1 MTNPGVIPS
10 VRNYEQVSDA
20 GAPIIQ
26 TTRNPDRSKPPEA
39 LPGPGPE
46 RLMRAGHDAF
56 DRHRLAAAVEIFHE
70 AGTVAA
76 EASDPERCCE
86 AATAAGVA
94 GIELGLWLDGLGRRD
109 GALAALRRGESDCR
123 RALGLARRLARADR
137 AATANAALALAAV
150 ALGRA
155 DDGHRRA
162 QVALADARSAEQH
175 DAELLAL
182 LAAGG
187 AAWRR
192 GDVSESLRI
201 LTVAERNAVGAGN
214 NRWLLEL
221 LREQLRA
228 LESDGSID
236 AAYALSRRT
245 ERVAATLVDA

>member
-1 MTNPGVIPS
+1 MTNRGVVPY
-10 VRNYEQVSDA
+10 VRNYEQISGA
-20 GAPIIQ
+20 GAPTVQ
-26 TTRNPDRSKPPEA
+26 PTRNPGRSNPPEA
-39 LPGPGPE
+39 SPGPGPE

-76 EASDPERCCE
+76 EAQDPERCCE

-94 GIELGLWLDGLGRRD
+94 GVELGLWLDGLGRRD
-109 GALAALRRGESDCR
+109 DALAALRRGESDCR
-123 RALGLARRLARADR
+123 RALGIARRLARTGR

-162 QVALADARSAEQH
+162 QVALADARGAEQD

-192 GDVSESLRI
+192 GDVGESLQL
-201 LTVAERNAVGAGN
+201 LTIAERNAVRSGN
-214 NRWLLEL
+214 NRRLLEV

-228 LESDGSID
+228 LESGGALD